1 MRMWRWVFMVCLV
14 MVCLLPLVGLAEE
27 ATAPAVAAAPADQ
40 AGYPWAEMF
49 GVALTI
55 SEGLAL
61 IPALKSNGILHFVL
75 LALRK
80 MNGKSV
86 PVVLLAVGLLALAG
100 CSGVATNYHELGGGQ
115 FFVQRTMNEP
125 EAFGSSTTW
134 TWLEG
139 CTGRQE
145 SDAPGAAMIFTDCHK
160 LTDLVPYASP
170 GWFTGLFGSA
180 VQAGAIVGAGAL
192 IGEGASQSG
201 ASMSQSQS
209 QALAAG
215 KGKHH

>member
-1 MRMWRWVFMVCLV
+1 MRMGRWTMLVMMVCLV
-14 MVCLLPLVGLAEE
+14 LLPLL
-27 ATAPAVAAAPADQ
+27 AVAQEAVIQADPAAPAES
-40 AGYPWAEMF
+40 PM
-49 GVALTI
+49 VAILGAALAI

-75 LALRK
+75 LLLRK
-80 MNGKSV
+80 LNGKSV

-100 CSGVATNYHELGGGQ
+100 CSGVSTNYHELGGGQ
-115 FFVQRTMNEP
+115 YLVQRTMNEP

-139 CTGRQE
+139 CAGQAA
-145 SDAPGAAMIFTDCHK
+145 SDAPATSMTFTDCHK

-170 GWFTGLFGSA
+170 GWFAGMFGSA

-192 IGEGASQSG
+192 IGDGAAQSG
-201 ASMSQSQS
+201 SSVSQSQS
-209 QALAAG
+209 QSMTGA